1 LSVIPPPIRQISA
14 LDVKT
19 MLSDALEIAFLDVR
33 EHGQYGEGH
42 PFFSVNCPYSLIEK
56 KAAELVPNPAA
67 RVVLM
72 DDGDGIA
79 LLAIR
84 RLQALGYGDVSIL
97 EGGAPAWAAA
107 GFQLFK
113 GVNVPSKA
121 FGELVE
127 HDMDTPSMSAD
138 ELQHRLTEGEPVA
151 LFDGRTPAE
160 YAKMNIPGAV
170 SLPNAELGLRLPAL
184 LQDPLMPVVINCAG
198 RTRSIIGA
206 QTLLNLGF
214 RNPIV
219 ALRNGTQGWQLAGH
233 KLNHG
238 ATAAPMPDLSPKELG
253 QARTRYTA
261 FVKANDLPVIDQTTL
276 KKWREDRSRTTYLFD
291 TRSDAEFNAG
301 HVPGSCHAP
310 GGQLVQATD
319 LWIGVRNARV
329 VLSDPLG
336 LRAATTC
343 FWLRRM
349 GHEAY
354 ILDTGESDLSQKCA
368 DPDGASDN
376 GGDFAG
382 IAATALTAHL
392 KNGAQL
398 FDLSPGYEFR
408 NGHIAQAQ
416 WAIRPRLK
424 QHGIDPARPVI
435 LTSSDPALA
444 RLAAIDLVEMGI
456 DAPLLLPHDPDEWRS
471 AGLDIISTPSV
482 PTDADMID
490 FLFFVHDRHSGV
502 LESARRYLEWE
513 TGLIAQMDED
523 ELQTFQTGPAAATS
537 SP

>member
-1 LSVIPPPIRQISA
+1 
-14 LDVKT
+14 
-19 MLSDALEIAFLDVR
+19 MLSDAREIAFLDVR

-84 RLQALGYGDVSIL
+84 RLQTLGYGDVSIL

-138 ELQHRLTEGEPVA
+138 ELQRRLTEGEPIA

-238 ATAAPMPDLSPKELG
+238 ATATPMPDLSPKELV

-349 GHEAY
+349 GHDAY
-354 ILDTGESDLSQKCA
+354 ILDTDESDLSQRGA

-376 GGDFAG
+376 GGDFAA
-382 IAATALTAHL
+382 IAATALAAHL

-408 NGHIAQAQ
+408 NGHIAQAK

-424 QHGIDPARPVI
+424 QQGIDTACPVI

>member
-1 LSVIPPPIRQISA
+1 MSVIPPPIRQISA

-19 MLSDALEIAFLDVR
+19 MLSDAREIAFLDVR

-84 RLQALGYGDVSIL
+84 RLQTLGYGDVSIL

-138 ELQHRLTEGEPVA
+138 ELQRRLTEGEPIA

-238 ATAAPMPDLSPKELG
+238 ATATPMPDLSPKELV

-349 GHEAY
+349 GHDAY
-354 ILDTGESDLSQKCA
+354 ILDTDESDLSQRGA

-376 GGDFAG
+376 GGDFAA
-382 IAATALTAHL
+382 IAATALAAHL

-408 NGHIAQAQ
+408 NGHIAQAK

-424 QHGIDPARPVI
+424 QQGIDTACPVI